1 MDKEQLLNRLMARC
15 SRAEYSTGQV
25 ASYARRWLD
34 KETAGDTVVAGAA
47 ETAGGAVAVGKSKEM
62 IVAEIV
68 ERLVREKFVDDRRF
82 AAAFVRDKLKFNGW
96 GKQKIIY
103 KLRSLGVDNAI
114 ISEAIA
120 ENYYS
125 AEGGAGA
132 SQVVEKLV
140 RDKWEALCRR
150 DARKMERD
158 AGDNLQTQLRQ
169 ARKAAVIRFAMGRGF
184 DYEEILKCLNNIV

>member
-1 MDKEQLLNRLMARC
+1 MARC

-25 ASYARRWLD
+25 AAYARRWLD
-34 KETAGDTVVAGAA
+34 KETVGSGDAIGCT
-47 ETAGGAVAVGKSKEM
+47 EAVGNSREM
-62 IVAEIV
+62 VVAEIV
-68 ERLVREKFVDDRRF
+68 GRLVREKFVDDRRF

-96 GKQKIIY
+96 GKQKIVY
-103 KLRSLGVDNAI
+103 KMRSLGVDNAI

-125 AEGGAGA
+125 VEDGRDA

-150 DARKMERD
+150 DARKMAMEARKMGRD
-158 AGDNLQTQLRQ
+158 ANNMGRGTGDCSEMQLKQ
-169 ARKAAVIRFAMGRGF
+169 ARKAAVLRFAMGRGF